1 MTSIVTLANQS
12 YTIGTTPVDSER
24 RRLYFKDP
32 NSYPKL
38 LNAEEQRVLNELG
51 IDDRMKKLLAE
62 YLADFFDALPNC
74 QSDAAVALDA
84 SCEVPYY
91 VLWATKFAERQQ
103 AVELLKEQDKTKRTR
118 MNIVMAMDDAMIR
131 NMKEKTVIKTPIDD
145 VFTLIDVTTLESLVS
160 SPNMNI
166 KPSNQRP
173 EQMTDII
180 RIFTLVDLERGDMLN
195 LKSLERVED
204 A

>member
-1 MTSIVTLANQS
+1 
-12 YTIGTTPVDSER
+12 
-24 RRLYFKDP
+24 
-32 NSYPKL
+32 
-38 LNAEEQRVLNELG
+38 
-51 IDDRMKKLLAE
+51 
-62 YLADFFDALPNC
+62 
-74 QSDAAVALDA
+74 
-84 SCEVPYY
+84 
-91 VLWATKFAERQQ
+91 
-103 AVELLKEQDKTKRTR
+103 